1 MQIRY
6 FGAAKAASGVEEE
19 TLPGLEP
26 GVDGVADGAPLS
38 ELLEFLADRHAAAP
52 DAASPGT
59 PPGTPPL
66 KSVISRS
73 TFLVNGF
80 AARDRSMPLAAA
92 DTVDI
97 LPPFAGG

>member
-1 MQIRY
+1 MLIRY

-19 TLPGLEP
+19 ILSTDYPG
-26 GVDGVADGAPLS
+26 GVPAGASLND
-38 ELLEFLADRHAAAP
+38 LLEFLGARHPKSPADA
-52 DAASPGT
+52 
-59 PPGTPPL
+59 PPL

-73 TFLVNGF
+73 TFLVNGY
-80 AARDRSMPLAAA
+80 AARDRSMALDSG

>member
-1 MQIRY
+1 MLIRY

-19 TLPGLEP
+19 TLDGGPGAGPENATLHDLLEYL
-26 GVDGVADGAPLS
+26 GARHAGAP
-38 ELLEFLADRHAAAP
+38 AG
-52 DAASPGT
+52 SPA
-59 PPGTPPL
+59 GTPPL

-80 AARDRSMPLAAA
+80 AARDRALQLAPG